1 MISRH
6 DINDKEWDLIK
17 DIIAGKEGDAGTSG
31 VDNRRFINAV
41 LYVCKTAISWRD
53 LPESY
58 GKWHSVWK
66 RFRRCSIN
74 GTWNKIN
81 ERIGENYET
90 DKTIAIDSTSIKIH
104 QDGTGY
110 LKKTKNIKKR

>member
-6 DINDKEWDLIK
+6 DITDREWNVIK
-17 DIIAGKEGDAGTSG
+17 DVITAKEGDAGRHRAC
-31 VDNRRFINAV
+31 NRRFINAV
-41 LYVCKTAISWRD
+41 LYICKTGISWRD

-58 GKWHSVWK
+58 GKWYSVWK
-66 RFRRCSIN
+66 RFRRWSIN

-81 ERIGENYET
+81 ERIGGDMNM
-90 DKTIAIDSTSIKIH
+90 IAIDSTSIKIH

-110 LKKTKNIKKR
+110 LKKRRI